1 MTSAAGA
8 VVATGCVVRR
18 VALGGDEVKSLLMAP
33 ILSRSQHFV
42 LQGRS
47 AEPLAQQ
54 LPTGAAPNQNP
65 TVDKVPGIGSPG
77 LALVVPKRLARRAVT
92 RNLIKR
98 QMREV
103 VRRQQADWAAL
114 HLLIRQR
121 VAFDVRQYPS
131 AASSALR
138 AAVRGELE
146 QLFERA
152 GAAR

>member
-1 MTSAAGA
+1 MTSAIGA
-8 VVATGCVVRR
+8 VVATGRVARR
-18 VALGGDEVKSLLMAP
+18 VALGGDDVKSLLMAP
-33 ILSRSQHFV
+33 VLGRSQHFV
-42 LQGRS
+42 LQGRT
-47 AEPLAQQ
+47 AEPLGQQ
-54 LPTGAAPNQNP
+54 LPTGAAPNRNP

-77 LALVVPKRLARRAVT
+77 LALVVPKRMARRAVT

-103 VRRQQADWAAL
+103 VRRRQADWTGV

-121 VAFDVRQYPS
+121 VAFDVRQFPS

-138 AAVRGELE
+138 TAVRGEIE
-146 QLFERA
+146 QLFDRA